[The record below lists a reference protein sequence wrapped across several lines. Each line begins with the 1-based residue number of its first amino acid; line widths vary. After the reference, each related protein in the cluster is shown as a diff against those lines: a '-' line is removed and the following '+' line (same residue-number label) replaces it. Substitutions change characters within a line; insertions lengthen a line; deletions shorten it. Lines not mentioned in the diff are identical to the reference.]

1 MSVLFV
7 LKWFYQD
14 VVGVNVEIQHDV
26 VVAAAEAQWGY
37 PHIISV
43 NLDDGI
49 HPDEQFLL
57 FNRGQW
63 GITGRAE

>member
-26 VVAAAEAQWGY
+26 VVAAAESQWGY

-57 FNRGQW
+57 FNRG
-63 GITGRAE
+63 